1 MRRFKIKLQNQEN
14 IAALIGAAEKL
25 NGDVDMVC
33 GRYTVDARSL
43 LGIMSIDLNR
53 ECFIVVHNDDGVA
66 EFREKIK
73 KFTLSEEQE

>member
-1 MRRFKIKLQNQEN
+1 M
-14 IAALIGAAEKL
+14 
-25 NGDVDMVC
+25 NGDVDLVC

-53 ECFIVVHNDDGVA
+53 ECFVVVHADDGIN

-73 KFTLSEEQE
+73 KFTIAEEQL